1 MICLLVCHDPK
12 AQKEVYYKLLEAYK
26 NKQLP
31 LKELEESAA
40 RIERL
45 KLKRAQRFA
54 AGEPVPEPAGSS
66 LAASICRESV
76 QVIQDE
82 KKLLPLKR
90 RQQRIGVIFPRFS
103 GLDAKIMIEREV
115 LPEQDFVRNEFK
127 KFGFNPEIQIVSIE
141 PSDAEIQPAVNLA
154 RNSDVT
160 ILFCYDAHLYPADK
174 KLLDAIQAAAPK
186 LVVDLL
192 RDPYDAA
199 FMKSGVACLTDF
211 GWRACQIKAAI
222 AKICSGER

>member
-1 MICLLVCHDPK
+1 MK
-12 AQKEVYYKLLEAYK
+12 
-26 NKQLP
+26 
-31 LKELEESAA
+31 S
-40 RIERL
+40 
-45 KLKRAQRFA
+45 KRAQRFEG
-54 AGEPVPEPAGSS
+54 GEPGAEPAGAS
-66 LAASICRESV
+66 LAARICRESV

-82 KKLLPLKR
+82 RKLMPLKR
-90 RQQRIGVIFPRFS
+90 GEPSLGVILPRFS

-115 LPEQDFVRNEFK
+115 LQEQEFVRHEFK
-127 KFGFNPEIQIVSIE
+127 KFGFNPEIHLVSIE
-141 PSDAEIQPAVNLA
+141 PAEAEIQQAVTLA

-160 ILFCYDAHLYPADK
+160 ILFCYDAHLYPANK

-199 FMKSGVACLTDF
+199 FIQAGVACLTDF

-222 AKICSGER
+222 EKICAGEMAR